1 MRALRLA
8 AVAIMLLTAILQSQ
22 TVHAQILDT
31 GTGVCRPCGHSE
43 LDTQRYVNSFLNQ
56 LFFPNKPATRAA
68 VATSLYLFTA
78 TYTMHGLRSP
88 EPAYSS
94 VTIAIT
100 AEVKNAIPTGKY
112 HVTVTTPSG
121 ESTNKIYAIGS
132 RPFSVRH
139 EYPPGAIY
147 ESESDKSSSSGS
159 GGRNGPGTSGRSG
172 PPTGGG
178 PRSGPGAS
186 GRPAKCTR
194 SRVTF
199 RRNNTTV
206 YCSED

>member
-8 AVAIMLLTAILQSQ
+8 AVAIVLAMTFLQTPTA
-22 TVHAQILDT
+22 HAQILDV
-31 GTGVCRPCGHSE
+31 GTGVCRQCGHAE

-56 LFFPNKPATRAA
+56 MFFPNKPVTRAA
-68 VATSLYLFTA
+68 VATSLYMFTA
-78 TYTMHGLRSP
+78 TYTMFGSLSP
-88 EPAYSS
+88 DPNYAS

-112 HVTVTTPSG
+112 HVTVTTPDGNTTS
-121 ESTNKIYAIGS
+121 KMYAIGA

-139 EYPPGAIY
+139 DYAPGAV
-147 ESESDKSSSSGS
+147 EGGTKKSTGS
-159 GGRNGPGTSGRSG
+159 GGNGGHGPGSRGRSRPPAGGGARSG
-172 PPTGGG
+172 PMG
-178 PRSGPGAS
+178 S

-194 SRVTF
+194 SRVTY
-199 RRNNTTV
+199 RRHETTV

>member
-8 AVAIMLLTAILQSQ
+8 TVAIVLAMTLLQAPAAN
-22 TVHAQILDT
+22 AQVLDV
-31 GTGVCRPCGHSE
+31 GTGVCRQCGHAE

-56 LFFPNKPATRAA
+56 MFFPNRPATRAA

-78 TYTMHGLRSP
+78 TYTMYGSLSP
-88 EPAYSS
+88 DPNYAS

-112 HVTVTTPSG
+112 HVTVTTPDG
-121 ESTNKIYAIGS
+121 NTTTKTYAIGA

-139 EYPPGAIY
+139 DYAPGAI
-147 ESESDKSSSSGS
+147 EEEPTTSSGPGGKGGHGPGS
-159 GGRNGPGTSGRSG
+159 GGRSR

-178 PRSGPGAS
+178 PRSGPSGS

-194 SRVTF
+194 SRVTH
-199 RRNNTTV
+199 RRNETTV